1 MVLMVMDNYTMAIMA
16 IVYGHWP
23 LAIALG
29 YKIFALATGYGSS
42 PLVSLGFNFN
52 NLGVVF
58 SKVRY

>member
-1 MVLMVMDNYTMAIMA
+1 MGLMAMDILH
-16 IVYGHWP
+16 YGHWL

-52 NLGVVF
+52 NLGVVL

>member
-1 MVLMVMDNYTMAIMA
+1 MGLMAMDIYTMAIMA
-16 IVYGHWP
+16 IVYGHWL

-52 NLGVVF
+52 NLGVVL

>member
-1 MVLMVMDNYTMAIMA
+1 MGLMAMDIYTMATIG
-16 IVYGHWP
+16 YGHWL

-52 NLGVVF
+52 NLGVVL